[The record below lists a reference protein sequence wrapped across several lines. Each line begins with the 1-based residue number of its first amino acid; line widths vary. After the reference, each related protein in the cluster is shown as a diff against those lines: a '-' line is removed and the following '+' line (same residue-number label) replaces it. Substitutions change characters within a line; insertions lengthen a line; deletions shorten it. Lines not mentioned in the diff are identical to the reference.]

1 MNQTPTHSTDPAL
14 EPAGSS
20 RRSRYVTT
28 AIPYVNAA
36 PHIGFALE
44 MIQAD
49 CLARLYRLQ
58 GNDVRFQAGTDENS
72 LKNVLAAEKAGVSV
86 ETLVRRNADQFHR
99 LGEALDLSVDD
110 FIRTSSHRGHRSGV
124 HKLWNTC
131 AARGDIYKRFYSGLY
146 CTGCEQFYKP
156 ADLHDGRCPEHGS
169 PPEDISEENYFF
181 RLSRYRERLREAVET
196 RRMDIVPAG
205 RRNEV
210 LAWIEDGLEDFSIS
224 RSAERARGWG
234 IAVPNDPSQVI
245 YVWFDALGNYI
256 TALGYDTDSPDLA
269 RYWQEAATR
278 EHVIGKGIT
287 RFHALYWPAMLLSA
301 GLALPTRL
309 YVHGYITVDGRKIG
323 KSAGN
328 AIDPIALAG
337 QRGVDA
343 LRYYLLRHIRS
354 TEDGDF
360 SQDRFCQA
368 YESELAGQLGNLAHR
383 SISMIGRYRGGTVP
397 APRHPDTDAAD
408 LLAAAGSLSRAV
420 EAAIGEFRF
429 QQALAEIWVLVAA
442 ANKYVTE
449 AEPWSLARAADQKP
463 EARGRLDT
471 CLYALAHSLAVI
483 GQCLAPLL
491 PSTSDRL
498 LRQLG
503 LDESAIRFESPP
515 EIVGASLAPGP
526 VLFPKT
532 DDLERPAGA
541 RGGDT

>member
-1 MNQTPTHSTDPAL
+1 MNRKSPHPTDPAF
-14 EPAGSS
+14 EQPGQH
-20 RRSRYVTT
+20 RNSRYVTT

-44 MIQAD
+44 MVQAD

-58 GNDVRFQAGTDENS
+58 GDDVRFQAGSDENS
-72 LKNVLAAEKAGVSV
+72 LKNVLAAEKSGVSV

-124 HKLWNTC
+124 HKLWDTC
-131 AARGDIYKRFYSGLY
+131 AARGDIYKRYYSGLY

-169 PPEDISEENYFF
+169 RPEEISEENYFF
-181 RLSRYRERLREAVET
+181 RLSRYREQLREAVET

-234 IAVPNDPSQVI
+234 IAVANDPGQVI

-256 TALGYDTDSPDLA
+256 TALGYDSDSPTFA

-328 AIDPIALAG
+328 AIDPIALAE

-360 SQDRFCQA
+360 SRNRFCQA

-383 SISMIGRYRGGTVP
+383 AISMIGRYNGGTVP
-397 APRHPDTDAAD
+397 GPDQLDAAATD
-408 LLAAAGSLSRAV
+408 LLASAGSLPRAV
-420 EAAIGEFRF
+420 ETAIGDFRF
-429 QQALAEIWVLVAA
+429 QQALTEIWAVVAA
-442 ANKYVTE
+442 TNKYVTE

-463 EARGRLDT
+463 EARGKLDT
-471 CLYALAHSLAVI
+471 CLHTLAHCLAVI

-491 PSTSDRL
+491 PSTSHRL

-503 LDESAIRFESPP
+503 LDGSTIRFGSPP
-515 EIVGASLAPGP
+515 KVTDARPAPGP
-526 VLFPKT
+526 VLFPKA
-532 DDLERPAGA
+532 DDMERPAGA
-541 RGGDT
+541 RDGDT

>member
-1 MNQTPTHSTDPAL
+1 MNRKSPHPTDPAF
-14 EPAGSS
+14 EQPGQH
-20 RRSRYVTT
+20 RNSRYVTT

-44 MIQAD
+44 MVQAD
-49 CLARLYRLQ
+49 CLARLYRQQ
-58 GNDVRFQAGTDENS
+58 GHDVRFQAGSDENS
-72 LKNVLAAEKAGVSV
+72 LKNVLAAEKSGVSV
-86 ETLVRRNADQFHR
+86 ETLVRQNADQFHR

-110 FIRTSSHRGHRSGV
+110 FIRTSSDRGHRSGV
-124 HKLWNTC
+124 HKLWETC
-131 AARGDIYKRFYSGLY
+131 AARGDIYKRHYSGLY

-169 PPEDISEENYFF
+169 RPEEISEENYFF
-181 RLSRYRERLREAVET
+181 RLSRYRERLREAIET

-234 IAVPNDPSQVI
+234 IAVANDPGQVI
-245 YVWFDALGNYI
+245 YVWFDALANYI
-256 TALGYDTDSPDLA
+256 TALGYDIDSPDLA

-309 YVHGYITVDGRKIG
+309 YVHGYIKVDGRKIG

-328 AIDPIALAG
+328 AIDPIALAA

-360 SQDRFCQA
+360 SQDRFRQA
-368 YESELAGQLGNLAHR
+368 YESELAGQLGNLTHR
-383 SISMIGRYRGGTVP
+383 AISMIGRYEGGTVP
-397 APRHPDTDAAD
+397 GPDQLDAAATD
-408 LLAAAGSLSRAV
+408 LLASAGSLPRAV
-420 EAAIGEFRF
+420 ETAIGDFRF
-429 QQALAEIWVLVAA
+429 QQALTEIWAVVAA
-442 ANKYVTE
+442 TNKYVTE

-463 EARGRLDT
+463 EARGKLDT
-471 CLYALAHSLAVI
+471 CLHTLAHSLAVI

-491 PSTSDRL
+491 PSTSHRL

-503 LDESAIRFESPP
+503 LDGSTIRFGSPP
-515 EIVGASLAPGP
+515 NVTGASLAPGP
-526 VLFPKT
+526 VLFPKA
-532 DDLERPAGA
+532 DDMERPAGA
-541 RGGDT
+541 GDGDT

>member
-1 MNQTPTHSTDPAL
+1 MNQTPRPAADPA
-14 EPAGSS
+14 GQH
-20 RRSRYVTT
+20 RKRRYVTT

-44 MIQAD
+44 MVQAD

-58 GNDVRFQAGTDENS
+58 GNDVRFQAGSDENS

-86 ETLVRRNADQFHR
+86 ETLVRKNADQFHR

-124 HKLWNTC
+124 QKLWETC

-156 ADLHDGRCPEHGS
+156 ADLPDGRCPEHGS
-169 PPEDISEENYFF
+169 RPEEISEENYFF
-181 RLSRYRERLREAVET
+181 RLSRYREQLREAIET
-196 RRMDIVPAG
+196 RRMDIVPVG

-224 RSAERARGWG
+224 RSAERAHGWG
-234 IAVPNDPSQVI
+234 IPVPDDPGQVI

-256 TALGYDTDSPDLA
+256 TALGYDTDSPA
-269 RYWQEAATR
+269 FSRYWQEAATR

-287 RFHALYWPAMLLSA
+287 RFHAIYWPAMLLSA
-301 GLALPTRL
+301 GLELPTRL
-309 YVHGYITVDGRKIG
+309 YVHGYITVEGRKIG
-323 KSAGN
+323 KSTGN
-328 AIDPIALAG
+328 AIDPIPLAE

-360 SQDRFCQA
+360 SRDRFCQA

-383 SISMIGRYRGGTVP
+383 AISMIGRYCDGTVP
-397 APRHPDTDAAD
+397 KPGSPHAQATELLDAAM
-408 LLAAAGSLSRAV
+408 SLPCAV
-420 EAAIGEFRF
+420 EAAIGDFRF
-429 QQALAEIWVLVAA
+429 QRALAEIWAFVTA
-442 ANKYVTE
+442 ANKYIADT
-449 AEPWSLARAADQKP
+449 APWSLAKAAGQDAA
-463 EARGRLDT
+463 AREKLDT
-471 CLYALAHSLAVI
+471 CLHALAHSLAVI

-491 PSTSDRL
+491 PSTSHRL

-503 LDESAIRFESPP
+503 QDGSATGFKGPP
-515 EIVGASLAPGP
+515 QMFGARLEPGP
-526 VLFPKT
+526 ILFPKA
-532 DDLERPAGA
+532 DERKRPAEA
-541 RGGDT
+541 RGT